1 MAAMGE
7 DDVLMICADHGNDPT
22 APGTDHTREYVP
34 LIVWGKSCKQG
45 VDLGVRKTFG
55 DIGTTVSDL
64 LGAPDTGLGT
74 SFKEEI
80 L

>member
-1 MAAMGE
+1 M
-7 DDVLMICADHGNDPT
+7 
-22 APGTDHTREYVP
+22 P